1 MGKSWS
7 DLTAWLLIT
16 NKLMKIPN
24 LPNQEDEEETEMA
37 NPIFNALGGNMPMGN
52 NNMLAQ
58 FNNFVKQMQGKNPHE
73 EINRLLQS
81 GAISQ
86 QELNKAQQM
95 AQQFQSMFRQ

>member
-1 MGKSWS
+1 M
-7 DLTAWLLIT
+7 
-16 NKLMKIPN
+16 N
-24 LPNQEDEEETEMA
+24 

-58 FNNFVKQMQGKNPHE
+58 FQQFKQQMQGKNPHE

-86 QELNKAQQM
+86 QELNQAQQM
-95 AQQFQSMFRQ
+95 AQQMQSMFRQ